1 MKIIVGHNAP
11 DIDVI
16 CSVWLIKR
24 FLGGWEEADVKFV
37 PAGTRLPNSQLEAP
51 SGEGDPIEKIG
62 ENEIIT
68 VDTGLGPLDHH
79 QTKSDKVCGATL
91 TWDYVRQHGQMFK
104 NEAESD
110 KTQHREEAIS
120 RIVNLALDDD
130 HFKQVYYP
138 DPNADYMES
147 TLPELIDGAKL
158 DKPDDDMF
166 VLDFGIQG
174 LDLLLHKMENKIWAE
189 KEIKDNSHEFE
200 SRWGKALASET
211 INDDVIK
218 VAQKMGYAL
227 VIRKDPRKGYVRIK
241 ASPKFEVDLSNSY
254 EQLKKMDP
262 DATWFLHVGRKMLL
276 NGTLKNPKMRPSK
289 LSLDAIISVLKRD

>member
-16 CSVWLIKR
+16 CSAWLIKR

-37 PAGTRLPNSQLEAP
+37 PAGTRLPNSNLESP
-51 SGEGDPIEKIG
+51 SGEGNPIEKIG
-62 ENEIIT
+62 ENEVIT
-68 VDTGLGPLDHH
+68 VDTGFGPLDHH
-79 QTKSDKVCGATL
+79 QTKSDKVCAATL
-91 TWDYVRQHGQMFK
+91 TWDYVRSHAQMFK
-104 NEAESD
+104 NEAQSD

-120 RIVNLALDDD
+120 RIVNLALEDD
-130 HFKQVYYP
+130 HFKQVFYS
-138 DPNADYMES
+138 DPNADYIES

-158 DKPDDDMF
+158 EKPDDDMF
-166 VLDFGIQG
+166 VLDFGMQG

-189 KEIKDNSHEFE
+189 KEIKENSREFE
-200 SRWGKALASET
+200 SKWGKGLASET

-218 VAQKMGYAL
+218 VAQKMGYVV

-241 ASPKFEVDLSNSY
+241 ASPKFDVDLSNTF

-262 DATWFLHVGRKMLL
+262 EATWFLHVGKKMLL

-289 LSLDAIISVLKRD
+289 LSLDAIIGVLKK